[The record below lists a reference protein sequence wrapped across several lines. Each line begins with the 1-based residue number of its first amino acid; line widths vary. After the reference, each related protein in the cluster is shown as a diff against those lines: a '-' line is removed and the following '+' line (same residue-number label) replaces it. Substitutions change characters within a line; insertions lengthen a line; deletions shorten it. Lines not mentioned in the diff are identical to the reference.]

1 MHISILSADCGWKS
15 LLLTWGLSGG
25 QYEEESGFV
34 RVSGS
39 LRYESEGMAAVLG
52 EPLQD
57 AALEGYT
64 DGSCS
69 EQLEDFSGSVSVS
82 TTTVGK
88 LLESWSADLLTRMEL
103 ENQQVLQPLL
113 AEASARLLPEIREQ
127 YGGPILEGETLLCD
141 VLYEKRL
148 FYLTASL
155 TLSGENTLTA
165 RYRKELS
172 CNYGGGGAG
181 SSLRGCDFL
190 SLAEKAV
197 TVTRWDAL
205 LILPE
210 HITLA
215 DSNMGFSLQDG
226 VYAASPDPRAER
238 YWLTLRLR
246 SGEP

>member
-1 MHISILSADCGWKS
+1 
-15 LLLTWGLSGG
+15 
-25 QYEEESGFV
+25 
-34 RVSGS
+34 
-39 LRYESEGMAAVLG
+39 AVLG

-57 AALEGYT
+57 AVLEGYT

-69 EQLEDFSGSVSVS
+69 ERLEDFSGSVSVS
-82 TTTVGK
+82 TTTVGE
-88 LLESWSADLLTRMEL
+88 LLESWPADLLTRMEL
-103 ENQQVLQPLL
+103 ENQQALQPLL
-113 AEASARLLPEIREQ
+113 AEASARLLPEVREQ

-141 VLYEKRL
+141 VLYEKRV

-165 RYRKELS
+165 RYRKSLS
-172 CNYGGGGAG
+172 VSYGGGADA
-181 SSLRGCDFL
+181 SLRGCDFL

-238 YWLTLRLR
+238 YWLILQLR